1 MVTQQRPAISPDQRL
16 NTAAGSFY
24 LQRLPV
30 NSPRNLQAWDAAD
43 ELIHDYLVAHP
54 TISKPLLF
62 NDQFGALL
70 MPLAHLSVASVSD
83 SYISHRAWEHNL
95 NLNRLPYQLQSL
107 SPLDPLP
114 VDVDRVL
121 MKVPKSL
128 SLLEFQLARLAA
140 ELPPGTPLVAA
151 AKSKIFTP
159 AVRDLFQRYCDQ
171 VEVSLA
177 QKKSRLLQARFKA
190 VAIDD
195 SQFINRWSVPELNLE
210 LLHHAGVF
218 ARNQLDI
225 GARFLLENLPAAGA
239 ETVVDLGCGN
249 GVLGISYAR
258 TSPASR
264 ISWIDESFLAV
275 ASTRANVAANLDP
288 AGDRYQA
295 LVDDCLS
302 QQPAQSC
309 DLILCNPPFHQEHAV
324 TSHIAIQMF
333 SDARRVLRQGGEL
346 RVVANRHLAYHQ
358 PLKGL
363 FGTVRQ
369 IAANPKFV
377 ILSVKKR

>member
-1 MVTQQRPAISPDQRL
+1 MVTQHRPATSPDQRL
-16 NTAAGSFY
+16 DTAAGSFY

-54 TISKPLLF
+54 AIRKPLLV

-83 SYISHRAWEHNL
+83 SYISHRAWQHNL
-95 NLNRLPYQLQSL
+95 NLNQLPDNLQRLG
-107 SPLDPLP
+107 PLDPLP
-114 VDVDRVL
+114 KDVDLVL
-121 MKVPKSL
+121 LKVPKSL

-140 ELPPGTPLVAA
+140 ELPPGTQLVAA
-151 AKSKIFTP
+151 AKSKTFTP

-171 VEVSLA
+171 VDVSLA

-225 GARFLLENLPAAGA
+225 GARFLLENLPPAGA
-239 ETVVDLGCGN
+239 ESAIDLGCGN
-249 GVLGISYAR
+249 GVLGIGYAR
-258 TSPASR
+258 TSPASS
-264 ISWIDESFLAV
+264 ITWVDESFLAV
-275 ASTRANVAANLDP
+275 ASTRANVAANLEP
-288 AGDRYQA
+288 ADGHYQA

-302 QQPAQSC
+302 QQAAQSC

-324 TSHIAIQMF
+324 TSHIAVQMF
-333 SDARRVLRQGGEL
+333 TDARRVLRQGGEL

-358 PLKGL
+358 PLKHL
-363 FGTVRQ
+363 FGGVRQ